1 MATEIRLSDGTTF
14 TTEEDLQPED
24 VIAYLSENAGAPFV
38 ELKSAVR
45 DAYLVNPS
53 QIVWL
58 RQSKK

>member
-14 TTEEDLQPED
+14 TTEENLQPED
-24 VIAYLSENAGAPFV
+24 VIAYLDENAGARFV
-38 ELKSAVR
+38 ELRSAVQ

-58 RQSKK
+58 RQSR

>member
-14 TTEEDLQPED
+14 TTEESLQPDD
-24 VIAYLSENAGAPFV
+24 VIAYIEESGGSRFV
-38 ELKSAVR
+38 ELKSAVQ

-58 RQSKK
+58 RQAR

>member
-14 TTEEDLQPED
+14 TTEDNLQPED
-24 VIAYLSENAGAPFV
+24 VIAYLDENAGARFV
-38 ELKSAVR
+38 ELRSAVQ

-58 RQSKK
+58 RQSR